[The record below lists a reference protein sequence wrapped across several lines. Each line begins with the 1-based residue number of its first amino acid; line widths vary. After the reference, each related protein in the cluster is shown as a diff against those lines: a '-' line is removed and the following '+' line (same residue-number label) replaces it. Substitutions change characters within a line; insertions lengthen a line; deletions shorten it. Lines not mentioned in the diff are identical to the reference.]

1 MNEMYNMGLSIHSLG
16 TAVLLGVM
24 FLNFLVLKKSTSLV
38 KYKRVNSLFLLPLTG
53 FVLGTAFF
61 TGTIMMAA
69 KHLDF
74 TMANIVMIII
84 SFVLIY
90 LEVKRNK
97 ALKYINASKE
107 RALEAYQVYGIKILM
122 IEAFL
127 TTSIS
132 LWMWLV

>member
-1 MNEMYNMGLSIHSLG
+1 MNEMYNMGLSIHSIG

-24 FLNFLVLKKSTSLV
+24 LLNFVVLKKSTSLV
-38 KYKRVNSLFLLPLTG
+38 KYKRVNSIFLLPLTAT
-53 FVLGTAFF
+53 VLGVAFF

-74 TMANIVMIII
+74 TLANIVMIII
-84 SFVLIY
+84 SLVLIY

-107 RALEAYQVYGIKILM
+107 RALEVYQAFGVKILL
-122 IEAFL
+122 IEVVI
-127 TTSIS
+127 TTAIS
-132 LWMWLV
+132 LWMWLL